1 MNKKH
6 KTELNKLIKE
16 QLIDDFTVITRML
29 LGHKVEWYNN
39 ARRFSIEHAKIND
52 ISPYKVAGIIAALS
66 PKNKW
71 ERNLLDTINVLKYKD
86 DLSKYNVCTFNTNRD
101 KALQILKLKDNNNLI
116 DNIIKILNGIKTV
129 SFFKNIMGIDD
140 HNTVTVDMWMYRLSN
155 LPRTLPNYQL
165 IQQVILQVAKRLN
178 ILGKHVQELLWQYI
192 RDNMTYNKTI
202 MTLEAEKMTLG

>member
-6 KTELNKLIKE
+6 KTELKKLIKE